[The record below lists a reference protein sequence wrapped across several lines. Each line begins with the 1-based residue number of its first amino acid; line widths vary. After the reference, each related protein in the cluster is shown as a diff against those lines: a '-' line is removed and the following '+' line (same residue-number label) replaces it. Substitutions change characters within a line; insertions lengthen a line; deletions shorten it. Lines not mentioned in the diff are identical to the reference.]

1 MAKPK
6 DSKSLL
12 SDILLHGINNDIFN
26 AEEALAILRLIGKHM
41 EAINKLPGIDLFCGT
56 LQRHS
61 TDRALLFVSKLSER
75 SKYPVRSVPAA
86 LKLLNE
92 HAGVLKI
99 QDRGFLIERLLELD
113 PMHFTYGL
121 ETLSDAELTGLVVQH
136 YTKSFVESIPREA
149 LRQIRNTVVA
159 HNGQNATA
167 LDIALHELDDLL
179 DQAKRFLGLVGRA
192 YLSTVYED
200 SDGKYFFDFE
210 TGRASLGLRRLLV
223 EANIIKNERK
233 VSDMLND

>member
-6 DSKSLL
+6 DPKSLL

-26 AEEALAILRLIGKHM
+26 AEEALAILRLIGKHV
-41 EAINKLPGIDLFCGT
+41 EVINKLPGIDLFCGT

-61 TDRALLFVSKLSER
+61 TDRALLFVAKLSEK

-86 LKLLNE
+86 LKLLDE
-92 HAGVLKI
+92 KAGVLQI
-99 QDRGFLIERLLELD
+99 QDRGFLIGRLLELD
-113 PMHFTYGL
+113 RTCSSSSL
-121 ETLSDAELTGLVVQH
+121 ELLSDTELTKLVVQH
-136 YTKSFVESIPREA
+136 YTKRFIDSVPREA

-167 LDIALHELDDLL
+167 LDISLHELDDLL
-179 DQAKRFLGLVGRA
+179 DQAKRFIGLVGRA
-192 YLSTVYED
+192 YLSTIYED
-200 SDGKYFFDFE
+200 SDGKYFFEFE
-210 TGRASLGLRRLLV
+210 TRKASLGLRRLLV
-223 EANIIKNERK
+223 EAEIIKNERK